1 MKIQLRPTNYI
12 EINHIIHDCLYGF
25 RHSKN
30 TSDSLFDI
38 TKFVSHQYGC
48 KNLVLIMF
56 LNLAKAFNSMDKE
69 KLIDKLYMVAV
80 RNNSL
85 NWIQSNFFKRS
96 QKVSINGTESDLLEV
111 VQDSTYS
118 RATAFLYLY

>member
-1 MKIQLRPTNYI
+1 MKIQLRPINYV

-38 TKFVSHQYGC
+38 LTKFVSHQYGC

-56 LNLAKAFNSMDKE
+56 LNLAKAFNSMDNE

-80 RNNSL
+80 RNNS
-85 NWIQSNFFKRS
+85 
-96 QKVSINGTESDLLEV
+96 
-111 VQDSTYS
+111 
-118 RATAFLYLY
+118 

>member
-48 KNLVLIMF
+48 RNLVLIMF

-69 KLIDKLYMVAV
+69 KTN
-80 RNNSL
+80 R
-85 NWIQSNFFKRS
+85 
-96 QKVSINGTESDLLEV
+96 
-111 VQDSTYS
+111 
-118 RATAFLYLY
+118 